1 MRLAMIAPLAVFLP
15 ALALFSAPARS
26 DGYPGSADS
35 AGTAGS
41 GQAAGTPAAAPE
53 AAPAAEPAAAPAA
66 EPAAP
71 ALAVG
76 QPAPAFDLAATTGK
90 NISLKQYEGKKTVVL
105 YFYPKDETPGCTKE
119 ACDFRDHSKDL
130 DKAGVVVLGVSNDD
144 LKSHQG
150 FKAHY
155 KLPFPLLSDPDA
167 KVSKLYGVYKT
178 QSYNGKE
185 WTGIERTTFVIGKD
199 GRIAQIW
206 PKVKV
211 DGHVDEVLKFVAKS

>member
-1 MRLAMIAPLAVFLP
+1 MIAPVAVFIP
-15 ALALFSAPARS
+15 ALALFMGSRASAGGQAQT
-26 DGYPGSADS
+26 GSAGAADS
-35 AGTAGS
+35 TQPSEA
-41 GQAAGTPAAAPE
+41 PVAAAS
-53 AAPAAEPAAAPAA
+53 
-66 EPAAP
+66 
-71 ALAVG
+71 ALEVG
-76 QPAPAFDLAATTGK
+76 KPAPEFDLASTTGK
-90 NISLKQYEGKKTVVL
+90 NISLKQYQGKKTVVL
-105 YFYPKDETPGCTKE
+105 YFYPKDETPGCTRE

-130 DKAGVVVLGVSNDD
+130 EKAGVVVLGVSNDD

-167 KVSKLYGVYKT
+167 SVSKLYGVYKT
-178 QSYNGKE
+178 MSYNGKE

-199 GRIAQIW
+199 GHIAQIW